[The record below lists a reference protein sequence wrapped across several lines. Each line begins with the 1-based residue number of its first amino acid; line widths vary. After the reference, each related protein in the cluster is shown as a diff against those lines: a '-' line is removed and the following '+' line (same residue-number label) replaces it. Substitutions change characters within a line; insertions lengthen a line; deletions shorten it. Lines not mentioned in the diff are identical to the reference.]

1 MPFMMI
7 AMFYFSDPGFL
18 EPMFSSAIGW
28 VLFGVAFTLQLVGG
42 FLIYKLIQI
51 KV

>member
-1 MPFMMI
+1 MI

-18 EPMFSSAIGW
+18 EPLFSTGLGW
-28 VLFGVAFTLQLVGG
+28 LIFGIAFTLQMVGG